1 MIQFSSVTQLF
12 MTLCDPKDCST
23 YIINSRSLLKL
34 MSIELVMLFNH
45 LILCHPLLLLPS
57 ILSSIRS
64 FQMNQFLASGG
75 QIIGVSASASVLPM
89 NIQDWFPLE
98 GLVVSPCSPR
108 DSQESSPISQFKT
121 SILWCS
127 AFFIVQ
133 FSHPYM
139 TTGKTIELTRQTFVG
154 KVMDIIVVK

>member
-89 NIQDWFPLE
+89 NIQDWFPLD
-98 GLVVSPCSPR
+98 GLVWSPCSPR
-108 DSQESSPISQFKT
+108 DSQGSSPAPQFENVNSSVFSLVYGPALT
-121 SILWCS
+121 SVFEYWKNEEVWLHRPLL
-127 AFFIVQ
+127 A
-133 FSHPYM
+133 
-139 TTGKTIELTRQTFVG
+139 K
-154 KVMDIIVVK
+154 